1 MAKKR
6 IRTSVKSAPRK
17 RTKTLKARRIPKE
30 LEDNPKLRY
39 QKLSEDQF
47 RGTPEKESLAKFRAA
62 AVEDTFDQGPVNE
75 TPMTPAT
82 PGGSNW
88 VQLGP
93 LAIANGQT
101 YGGARVIVTGRVT
114 GIAVDPTDANNI
126 YVAAARGGVW
136 KTGDGGVTWAPT
148 SDNAAS
154 LAIGALAIAPSA
166 PLTLYAGTGEGN
178 IYYYRITYPG
188 SSINE
193 TYNGNGILKS
203 TDGAVTWTIQGSAA
217 FTGACF
223 YRIAVHPTDPN
234 TAFAAS
240 NKGLFRTTD
249 GGGTW
254 VQLTQGLP
262 SITLLGPVI
271 ATTDVVFDPST
282 PATVYV
288 AFWGSGIYKTTNA
301 AAANPSW
308 TKLAGGLPTASL
320 GRISIGISATA
331 PLRVY
336 ALIAN
341 SGDSLIGLYAS
352 PDGGSTW
359 SSIAAAT
366 AVVSLYGAYTANV
379 AVDVST
385 PDVLYVSGV
394 SLYKAV
400 RTAGV
405 WSVIDIGSNIH
416 PDNHALC
423 GHPTNHLVIYAGTDG
438 GVYKSSDG
446 GATWTTASTKGSV
459 SRNSN
464 SSINIPLRTR

>member
-166 PLTLYAGTGEGN
+166 PLTMYAGTGKA
-178 IYYYRITYPG
+178 ISTITASRIRG
-188 SSINE
+188 
-193 TYNGNGILKS
+193 
-203 TDGAVTWTIQGSAA
+203 V
-217 FTGACF
+217 
-223 YRIAVHPTDPN
+223 
-234 TAFAAS
+234 
-240 NKGLFRTTD
+240 
-249 GGGTW
+249 
-254 VQLTQGLP
+254 
-262 SITLLGPVI
+262 
-271 ATTDVVFDPST
+271 PST
-282 PATVYV
+282 RP
-288 AFWGSGIYKTTNA
+288 I
-301 AAANPSW
+301 
-308 TKLAGGLPTASL
+308 TAM
-320 GRISIGISATA
+320 GF
-331 PLRVY
+331 
-336 ALIAN
+336 
-341 SGDSLIGLYAS
+341 
-352 PDGGSTW
+352 
-359 SSIAAAT
+359 
-366 AVVSLYGAYTANV
+366 
-379 AVDVST
+379 
-385 PDVLYVSGV
+385 
-394 SLYKAV
+394 
-400 RTAGV
+400 
-405 WSVIDIGSNIH
+405 
-416 PDNHALC
+416 
-423 GHPTNHLVIYAGTDG
+423 
-438 GVYKSSDG
+438 
-446 GATWTTASTKGSV
+446 
-459 SRNSN
+459 
-464 SSINIPLRTR
+464 